1 MSDQNPPE
9 QGSFGSPPPGSDPH
23 GARPGAT
30 PPAGGATGPHGV
42 PTAPAGGATPPP
54 PPPPA
59 SVSYSAEPSQ
69 PAEPS
74 AASAALSSG
83 AGAIVESSSGFLP
96 SLFDFSF
103 TSFVTPKI
111 VRFVYVLAAV
121 WAVVLYVI
129 VVISSFT
136 QSVSS
141 GLIALVFGPLV
152 AIIWL
157 AIVRIGLEFAISIVR
172 MSEDVHKRLPQA

>member
-1 MSDQNPPE
+1 MSSIP
-9 QGSFGSPPPGSDPH
+9 DP
-23 GARPGAT
+23 T
-30 PPAGGATGPHGV
+30 
-42 PTAPAGGATPPP
+42 
-54 PPPPA
+54 
-59 SVSYSAEPSQ
+59 SE
-69 PAEPS
+69 
-74 AASAALSSG
+74 G
-83 AGAIVESSSGFLP
+83 AGFFTA
-96 SLFDFSF
+96 LFDFSF
-103 TSFVTPKI
+103 TSFVTPKL